1 MYDCISE
8 RDPAVLSI
16 IIPTL
21 NAGTALGSTLASIS
35 STSAV
40 AYEIIVADGGSIDD
54 TAAVAI
60 DGDAIFLETTRGR
73 GRQLAAGAAAAAGD
87 WLLFLHAD
95 TRPQPGWPQ
104 AVAAF
109 ITDPTNLAVA
119 GYFELTLDDDAW
131 AARQLERL
139 VRLRNLL
146 FGLPYGD
153 QGLLIHRNF
162 YEQLGGYRCLPLME
176 DVDIARRIGRHR
188 LQSIGTT
195 VITSAEK
202 YRRDGYLMRPLMNCC
217 LLMLYAAGVSP
228 HRLSRLSR

>member
-1 MYDCISE
+1 M
-8 RDPAVLSI
+8 LSI

-35 STSAV
+35 STSTV

-73 GRQLAAGAAAAAGD
+73 GRQLTAGAAAAAGD

-95 TRPQPGWPQ
+95 TRPQHGWPQ

-109 ITDPTNLAVA
+109 IADPANIAIA
-119 GYFELTLDDDAW
+119 GYFDLTLDDDAW
-131 AARQLERL
+131 AARQLERM
-139 VRLRNLL
+139 VRLRNAL

-153 QGLLIHRNF
+153 QGLLIHRSF

-176 DVDIARRIGRHR
+176 DVDIVRRIGRRR
-188 LQSIGTT
+188 LRPIGTT

-202 YRRDGYLMRPLMNCC
+202 YRRDGYLLRPLMNFC
-217 LLMLYAAGVSP
+217 LLALYAAGVSP
-228 HRLSRLSR
+228 QRLSRLYR